1 MPEEFAERT
10 THLPELP
17 RAPGA
22 EFIAREL
29 TGDLHCARCQYN
41 LRGLSILSV
50 CGECGLPVKASI
62 LALVDPHA
70 DELQPIEHPRLV
82 QIGVLLWTFAAFCA
96 AVLNWAVRATEFSE
110 RFFGIIVD
118 VVPLSWFYIGSLFA
132 SGFGAIAL
140 IRPHAGLERRN
151 VQRAM
156 LGVLCYA
163 PLIAAAWFIF
173 FRIDPYEYFIYSS
186 TANISM
192 PRVALRGVFGL
203 SLIAMVLL
211 LRPNALIL
219 AHRSVLVRLGRVDRQ
234 PLRALAAAAG
244 IALIGDLTLLIQ
256 SQFSGP
262 IANLLFTIGV
272 ILVAAGSFLLTV
284 ALWGVTLDAWRIR
297 RVIMAPGIG
306 LTDIFDDR
314 T

>member
-1 MPEEFAERT
+1 M
-10 THLPELP
+10 
-17 RAPGA
+17 
-22 EFIAREL
+22 
-29 TGDLHCARCQYN
+29 
-41 LRGLSILSV
+41 SILSV

-70 DELQPIEHPRLV
+70 DELQPIEHPRLI

-96 AVLNWAVRATEFSE
+96 AVLNWVIRACEFSE
-110 RFFGIIVD
+110 RFFGISAD
-118 VVPLSWFYIGSLFA
+118 VVPLSRFYIGSLIA
-132 SGFGAIAL
+132 SGLGAIAI
-140 IRPHAGLERRN
+140 IRPHAGLDRRN
-151 VQRAM
+151 VRRAI

-163 PLIAAAWFIF
+163 PLIAAAWYMF
-173 FRIDPYEYFIYSS
+173 FRIDPYEYYVYSS
-186 TANISM
+186 TTEM
-192 PRVALRGVFGL
+192 PMLRIALRLVFGI

-211 LRPNALIL
+211 LHSNALIL
-219 AHRSVLVRLGRVDRQ
+219 AHRSVLVRSGRVDRQ

-256 SQFSGP
+256 TQFSGP
-262 IANLLFTIGV
+262 ITNLLYTVGV